1 MILATKKQVVGLD
14 IDCGE
19 IRAVELSGK
28 PGAPKLVNR
37 GLVKLP
43 EGAVEDGIIYRPEE
57 VCAALGE
64 LWSGH
69 KFKSKNVL
77 LGVSNQ
83 EVLVRVALF
92 PKVPEE
98 KLGSLIRYQAQ
109 DHLPLSLDSV
119 ILDYTVIGETM
130 NEGREMYEVILVAA
144 RRDML
149 NSFLAVLSGAK
160 LKAWDIDVSSLVL
173 LRIVPEVQ
181 HDGAVVLVDIANG
194 QSNIL
199 IVAGEMPRLARR
211 VPVRL
216 KDAAAQLNVSVDEMF
231 FIPGQTDLIAD
242 GYMKWIDGL
251 IREIRSSISYYQAQ
265 SGALA
270 IEEIMISGKG
280 ARAPGLV
287 ATVKE
292 NLKVP
297 VKNIQPFSVLEPKGA
312 EDESLIDES
321 GSDDRAMDYS
331 IAFSLALRGLED

>member
-1 MILATKKQVVGLD
+1 MILAAKKQVVGLD

-28 PGAPKLVNR
+28 PGAPKLVNQ
-37 GLVKLP
+37 GSVKLP
-43 EGAVEDGIIYRPEE
+43 EGVVEDGIIHRPGE
-57 VCAALGE
+57 VSAALEE

-69 KFKSKNVL
+69 KFRSKNVL

-83 EVLVRVALF
+83 EVLVRFALF

-98 KLGSLIRYQAQ
+98 KLGGLIRHQAQ
-109 DHLPLSLDSV
+109 DYLPLALDSV
-119 ILDYTVIGETM
+119 ILDYTVIGETV

-149 NSFLAVLSGAK
+149 NSFLAALSGAK

-173 LRIVPEVQ
+173 LRIVPEVH

-199 IVAGEMPRLARR
+199 IIANEVPRLARR

-216 KDAAAQLNVSVDEMF
+216 KDAAAQLNVPVDEMF
-231 FIPGQTDLIAD
+231 FIPGMSDLPLD
-242 GYMKWIDGL
+242 GYMNWIDGL
-251 IREIRSSISYYQAQ
+251 IGEIRSSISYYQAQ
-265 SGALA
+265 AGALA
-270 IEEIMISGKG
+270 IEEILISGKG

-287 ATVKE
+287 TRAKE
-292 NLKVP
+292 NLNIP
-297 VKNIQPFSVLEPKGA
+297 VKNIQPFSVLELKGA
-312 EDESLIDES
+312 GDESVIDES
-321 GSDDRAMDYS
+321 GSNRAMDYS
-331 IAFSLALRGLED
+331 IAVSLALRGLEE